1 MAPTNIT
8 FRVNT
13 NGRFYV
19 YEHHWQREKEPIVG
33 PDGKPIP
40 MGTVDPDTC
49 CYVAGDFNGWAGFF
63 WEEGW
68 DPSSE
73 PYRMYDHDGDGIYE
87 ATVEV
92 PAPPT
97 DAALLSADQPTPEQL
112 ESQGWRVLNSTA
124 YYTWKVAGLNWG
136 QQETIGMHEPLPED
150 GSCLLGPSWN
160 GALTASNTA
169 LTSITFEPNPISCA
183 RLLQRAKQSF
193 SSTASSQT
201 SFFLAHPSS
210 CPSTC
215 GAPARCLRLRRHRC
229 RHRRRH
235 LRHRRRC

>member
-1 MAPTNIT
+1 MISNTTAAPPAPLAPPTPPALLAPPAPLAPLAPPAPPEPPALPSSRPAMAPTNIT

-40 MGTVDPDTC
+40 MGTVDPNTC

-97 DAALLSADQPTPEQL
+97 DAVLLSADQPTPEQL

-150 GSCLLGPSWN
+150 DSCLLGPKWD
-160 GALTASNTA
+160 GAPTASNAA
-169 LTSITFEPNPISCA
+169 LTYVNNV
-183 RLLQRAKQSF
+183 
-193 SSTASSQT
+193 
-201 SFFLAHPSS
+201 
-210 CPSTC
+210 
-215 GAPARCLRLRRHRC
+215 
-229 RHRRRH
+229 
-235 LRHRRRC
+235 